1 LAVLEKLEQ
10 IASVASLTK
19 QEALEYERTLND
31 YRTAE
36 ATWELAEERGEA
48 KGKAKGKAENK
59 LETARTMKQ
68 RNYPIDEIMAITGLS
83 REEIEQ
89 A

>member
-36 ATWELAEERGEA
+36 ATWEFAKEKGIAE
-48 KGKAKGKAENK
+48 KAM
-59 LETARTMKQ
+59 ETARTMKQ

-89 A
+89 V